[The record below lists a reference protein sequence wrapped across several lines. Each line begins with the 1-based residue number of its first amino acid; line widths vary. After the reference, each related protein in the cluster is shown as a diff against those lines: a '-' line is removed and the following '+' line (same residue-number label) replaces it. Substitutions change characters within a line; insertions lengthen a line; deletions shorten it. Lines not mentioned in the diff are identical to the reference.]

1 MKEFFL
7 GMDDE
12 LLIVKE
18 TSSGYRSFSRLEG
31 IQPTRVAIDPQDK
44 NIIYCG
50 TQQNGLF
57 KSEDGGDHWKAIG
70 HKESS
75 GIRSEKVTAVAVN
88 PSKQVHGNHIV
99 YAGTEPSML
108 YYSMDRGETWEE
120 FKNIQSLSSKKHWSF
135 PPRPYTHYVRWITPS
150 YFAENYLGI
159 SIEAGAFFYS
169 KNHGA
174 DWIDRP
180 DDSPIDTHTLL
191 AHPKASNRLYAACG
205 DGINKKGHSYAES
218 EDGGQNWQYMSEG
231 LEKHPYAYNMTV
243 NPNDPSDR
251 IISAAKSPRH
261 AHSISE
267 YSAVYRK
274 QGDNPWVDIS
284 AGLPEKHSSIHN
296 LAADPAEAEVFYAM
310 NNYGIYRLAPHAN
323 KWEKLEINWKE
334 KYLKQRP
341 SCFNIKIT

>member
-1 MKEFFL
+1 MREFFL

-18 TSSGYRSFSRLEG
+18 TANGYRSFSHLEG
-31 IQPTRVAIDPQDK
+31 MQPTRIAIDPQDK

-50 TQQNGLF
+50 TQLDGLF
-57 KSEDGGDHWKAIG
+57 KSEDGGEHWSAIGKAIQ
-70 HKESS
+70 
-75 GIRSEKVTAVAVN
+75 SEKVTSVAVSPLKKAN
-88 PSKQVHGNHIV
+88 GNSIV

-108 YYSMDRGETWEE
+108 YYSKDRGETWEE

-150 YFAENYLGI
+150 YFAENHLGI
-159 SIEAGAFFYS
+159 SIEAGAFFYT
-169 KNHGA
+169 NNYGT

-180 DDSPIDTHTLL
+180 DDSPVDIHTLL
-191 AHPKASNRLYAACG
+191 AHPQSPDRLYAACG

-218 EDGGQNWQYMSEG
+218 EDGGQSWQYMSEG
-231 LEKHPYAYNMTV
+231 LEKHPYAYNMTL
-243 NPNDPSDR
+243 NPNDSFDR

-274 QGDNPWVDIS
+274 
-284 AGLPEKHSSIHN
+284 
-296 LAADPAEAEVFYAM
+296 
-310 NNYGIYRLAPHAN
+310 
-323 KWEKLEINWKE
+323 
-334 KYLKQRP
+334 
-341 SCFNIKIT
+341 